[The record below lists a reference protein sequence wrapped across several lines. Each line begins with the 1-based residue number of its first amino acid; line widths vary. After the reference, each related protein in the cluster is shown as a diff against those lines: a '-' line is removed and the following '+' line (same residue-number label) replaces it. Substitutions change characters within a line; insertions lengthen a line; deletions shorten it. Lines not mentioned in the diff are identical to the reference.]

1 MLLSVL
7 FAKLLQAWIFPSG
20 EWGAVRVVTVSTTCR
35 SFEAYMRDL
44 ARVNSVGRALLK
56 SEKQG
61 KMCTPIYAY
70 QNILT
75 YK

>member
-1 MLLSVL
+1 MLLCVL

-20 EWGAVRVVTVSTTCR
+20 EWGAVGVVTVCTTCC
-35 SFEAYMRDL
+35 SIEAYMRDL
-44 ARVNSVGRALLK
+44 ARVNSAGRALLK

-61 KMCTPIYAY
+61 KMRTPIYAY
-70 QNILT
+70 QNSLA